1 MNITSGSG
9 QDHACG
15 EPESALLPGAL
26 AQRQRGQDRLHPD
39 LPLQPVH
46 PPPHRAARLLL
57 QRTYRTVPGFMFTAS
72 LRGFHPSVLSKHLKF

>member
-9 QDHACG
+9 RDHACG

-26 AQRQRGQDRLHPD
+26 AQRQRGQDGLHPD

-57 QRTYRTVPGFMFTAS
+57 QRTYRTFWFRVQVSEGFI
-72 LRGFHPSVLSKHLKF
+72 LRHYLNI